1 MAENELTQIIELTE
15 DLTPADDDYLPIQ
28 GSAGGTGSTKRT
40 SIAAIRDGVSFATYQ
55 RTLFV
60 GKHGADTND
69 GTNPQTA
76 FLTIGAAITAASA
89 LSPGLYSRVSIVI
102 VDSGEYAENIAQPD
116 YVDID
121 GPLATVRGT
130 VTLGDEVQLRLF
142 RISATANGT
151 TLLDKTSGDNTSFC
165 YINEVDGTGATGA
178 EQPGQGSIV
187 NTFCVKNTSSP
198 GIFFLFTPKIWVPQ
212 NGEGIGD
219 STVGQGHLHV
229 NVEDLYLA
237 GDNALGIAGNIVNS
251 SLIVRFGHI
260 LETGSHSGTVG
271 IKMGSSG
278 DCYAV
283 GTQIIADT
291 VWDVNVNRNLRIVCP
306 DTQGSYIGVPQVAFT
321 DNYVVAPSLPTS
333 ASGLP
338 TGAFWNDGGTLKIVT

>member
-1 MAENELTQIIELTE
+1 MSGDQIIDKDIRTPSLT
-15 DLTPADDDYLPIQ
+15 DYVMCQ
-28 GSAGGTGSTKRT
+28 EAAGGTGSTFRS
-40 SIAAIRDGVSFATYQ
+40 SIEAVRGDTTPGVWQ

-60 GKHGADTND
+60 GKHGNDSND
-69 GTNPQTA
+69 GTNPDNP
-76 FLTIGAAITAASA
+76 FLTISAAITAASA
-89 LSPGLYSRVSIVI
+89 LSPGLYSRVSVVI
-102 VDSGEYAENIAQPD
+102 TDSGEYAEDIAQPD

-142 RISATANGT
+142 RVSATANGT
-151 TLLDKTSGDNTSFC
+151 TLLNKTSGDNTSFC
-165 YINEVDGTGATGA
+165 YINEVDGTGATGS
-178 EQPGQGSIV
+178 EQPGEGSIV
-187 NTFCVKNTSSP
+187 NTFCVKNTASP
-198 GIFFLFTPKIWVPQ
+198 GIFFLFTPKIWVPA

-260 LETGSHSGTVG
+260 LETGNHSGTLGV
-271 IKMGSSG
+271 KMGSSG

-283 GTQIIADT
+283 GAQIIADT

-321 DNYVVAPSLPTS
+321 DNYIVAPSLPTS

-338 TGAFWNDGGTLKIVT
+338 SGAFWNDSGTLKVVT

>member
-1 MAENELTQIIELTE
+1 MTE
-15 DLTPADDDYLPIQ
+15 INNYPLGTPTADDHLLFQ
-28 GSAGGTGSTKRT
+28 ALAGGLGSYHRVPIGSLPT
-40 SIAAIRDGVSFATYQ
+40 AAQTAYV

-60 GKHGADTND
+60 AKHGSDSANT
-69 GTNPQTA
+69 GTNPNNPLAT
-76 FLTIGAAITAASA
+76 LDAATTKADA
-89 LSPGLYSRVSIVI
+89 LSPGLYERVSIVI
-102 VDSGEYAENIAQPD
+102 VDSGEYTENIAQPD

-121 GPLATVRGT
+121 GSLATVRGT

-142 RISATANGT
+142 RISATADGT

-165 YINEVDGTGATGA
+165 YINEVDGTGAIGS

-187 NTFCVKNTSSP
+187 NTFCVKNTASP

-283 GTQIIADT
+283 GAQIIADT

-321 DNYVVAPSLPTS
+321 DNYIVAPSLPTS

-338 TGAFWNDGGTLKIVT
+338 TGAFWNDSGTLKIV

>member
-1 MAENELTQIIELTE
+1 MTEIKDFGTLVTDPNLT
-15 DLTPADDDYLPIQ
+15 DLFVGQTA
-28 GSAGGTGSTKRT
+28 AGGAGSSFRVSLANLRGSSTP
-40 SIAAIRDGVSFATYQ
+40 GVWV

-60 GKHGADTND
+60 GKHGHDTNNA
-69 GTNPQTA
+69 GTDPDNPL
-76 FLTIGAAITAASA
+76 LTLDAATTKAAD
-89 LSPGLYSRVSIVI
+89 LSPGLYERVSVVI
-102 VDSGEYAENIAQPD
+102 VDSGEYTETVAQPD

-121 GPLATVRGT
+121 GSLATVRGT
-130 VTLGDEVQLRLF
+130 VTLGNEVQLRLF
-142 RISATANGT
+142 RLSATTDGT
-151 TLLDKTSGDNTSFC
+151 TLLNKTSGDNTSFC
-165 YINEVDGTGATGA
+165 YVNEVDGTGATGS
-178 EQPGQGSIV
+178 EQPGEGSIV
-187 NTFCVKNTSSP
+187 NTFCVKNTASP
-198 GIFFLFTPKIWVPQ
+198 GIFFLFTPKIWVPE

-260 LETGSHSGTVG
+260 LETGNHSGTVG

-306 DTQGSYIGVPQVAFT
+306 DTQGAYIGVPQVAFT
-321 DNYVVAPSLPTS
+321 DNYIVAPSLPTS

-338 TGAFWNDGGTLKIVT
+338 SGAFWSDGGTLKVVT